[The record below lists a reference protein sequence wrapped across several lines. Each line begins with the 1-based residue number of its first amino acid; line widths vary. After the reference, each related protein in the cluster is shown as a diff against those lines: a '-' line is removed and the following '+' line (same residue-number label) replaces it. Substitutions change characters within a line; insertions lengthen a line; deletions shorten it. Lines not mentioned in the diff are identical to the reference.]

1 MPLRPQRCRRPPIIR
16 VSMPG
21 GLVRSMGSLTPVLR
35 GASLAPVLRGASQHH
50 ARASAAGDPG
60 AGEVPGLKGLGPSF
74 LSVDT
79 DGRVIRLDTFS
90 KLLAPGLRLG
100 WISAHPAFIQ
110 KIDSAQNISS
120 NYG

>member
-1 MPLRPQRCRRPPIIR
+1 M
-16 VSMPG
+16 SMPG
-21 GLVRSMGSLTPVLR
+21 GLVRSMDSLTPAVRAGSLTI
-35 GASLAPVLRGASQHH
+35 VLRGASQHH

-100 WISAHPAFIQ
+100 WISSHPAFIQ
-110 KIDSAQNISS
+110 KINSAQNYSS
-120 NYG
+120 VYG